1 MGTST
6 AYGGPAGRN
15 PLVPSWLGSDGG
27 GAPPGGPPDMP
38 SGDQGQ
44 PAGPNGAPPPQA
56 APPAP
61 PQQPIPPGANP
72 NRYSGPRGN
81 FTRFARSGGSDR
93 ASLGRAVSQYVSSSA
108 GGSRQAAQ
116 RMGTSRV
123 AGTRLVSFL
132 NDAQTRGP
140 REALRTLN
148 LEALAGRPL
157 PEILIGL
164 ADHVCPGAGSVD
176 EGIAREAYV
185 ETVVELTTSGI
196 TDLDALSPDQML
208 TVFEMYATHAIE
220 ARICNDIGLKA
231 ITMPSD
237 AQAALRVEA
246 QLRDFVR
253 NGVSDALANARVG
266 GAVMASDRIQ
276 GFVDQVYED
285 AFRFLHA
292 RGEAEGDQ

>member
-6 AYGGPAGRN
+6 AYGGPSGRD
-15 PLVPSWLGSDGG
+15 PLIPSWLGSDGG
-27 GAPPGGPPDMP
+27 GAPPGGPQEAPPGEQEQP
-38 SGDQGQ
+38 SPAGQ
-44 PAGPNGAPPPQA
+44 PPPHA

-61 PQQPIPPGANP
+61 PRQPIPPAANP
-72 NRYSGPRGN
+72 NRYTGPRGN
-81 FTRFARSGGSDR
+81 FTRFARSGGSDL

-116 RMGTSRV
+116 RMGTSRA
-123 AGTRLVSFL
+123 AGARLLGFL
-132 NDAQTRGP
+132 ADAQARGA
-140 REALRTLN
+140 RGALRTLD

-164 ADHVCPGAGSVD
+164 ADYVCPGSGTVD

-185 ETVVELTTSGI
+185 ETIVELTTSGI
-196 TDLDALSPDQML
+196 TDLDALSPEQML

-253 NGVSDALANARVG
+253 NGVSDALANARAS